1 MGKQKKV
8 TAFLII
14 MMFCSCVFAR
24 QISFQIVQHDESS
37 EEVTEQSLVIEDQVL
52 NNFFEKGY
60 IVTNSPSVASESDVQ
75 DETFWKTG
83 LGEAFYGYSDYFVQI
98 KVWYEPRVGT
108 LTDVANIQK
117 IKWSL
122 TEAKTGIKL
131 VDQTINDIKPINKKT
146 DMNRVTSS
154 LVLDIDKALNANKA

>member
-1 MGKQKKV
+1 M
-8 TAFLII
+8 L
-14 MMFCSCVFAR
+14 CSCIYAR
-24 QISFQIVQHDESS
+24 QISFQIVQHDDSS

-60 IVTNSPSVASESDVQ
+60 IVTNSPSVSSESETQ
-75 DETFWKTG
+75 DEAFFKTG
-83 LGEAFYGYSDYFVQI
+83 LGDAFYGYSDYFIQI
-98 KVWYEPRVGT
+98 KVWYEPRNGT

-122 TEAKTGIKL
+122 TEAKTGVIL
-131 VDQTINDIKPINKKT
+131 ADRTINDIKPINKKT

-154 LVLDIDKALNANKA
+154 LVFDIDKALNANKA